1 MPVTDTC
8 HLSLAE
14 YCDERVCLSGDHI
27 SGTVRPKHLQ
37 PLNRSD
43 AVLFVNSGGPKKS
56 RKVPGSP
63 RGKDSLFRGG
73 LRCVNIFRPLVV
85 LQLELSV
92 VYKTSQAT
100 EVSEATTFM
109 PVEVPT
115 RGHQAVAVCV
125 QATYGHLSRERVV
138 EWLEMQRLLGVSLIG
153 VYLTPRTHAG
163 H

>member
-1 MPVTDTC
+1 
-8 HLSLAE
+8 
-14 YCDERVCLSGDHI
+14 
-27 SGTVRPKHLQ
+27 
-37 PLNRSD
+37 
-43 AVLFVNSGGPKKS
+43 
-56 RKVPGSP
+56 VPGSP

-153 VYLTPRTHAG
+153 VYLTPRQATMH
-163 H
+163 